1 MYARLLIASVIV
13 LVLVGGGL
21 ASFRS
26 REKHVVQAIATATTT
41 PSPTVAPTVI
51 ATETPTPTPKPSPLA
66 TVALLFGGDIMLGRT
81 VESRMHTYGDTWPL
95 DSLASTLV
103 SSDITAANLESP
115 LRTDAPQTQSGSLV
129 LRGYPPGLKGLT
141 KAGIDLVTLANNH
154 IPDMGLT
161 GLKETEQRLDDANIA
176 HVGAGESAAA
186 AEKPVI
192 LERRGM
198 KIGFLAYTYGVNFDS
213 KGVYYNTATAPQVS
227 AEVKALVPQVDAVV
241 VFCHCGVEY
250 HPLPNQMQQDV
261 AHAAID
267 AGASLFIGAH
277 PHVPEPFEQYKNGL
291 IIYSLGN
298 LVFDQD
304 PGNNRD
310 HSALAQVVLTG
321 NKPTSLKL
329 IPYHI
334 FDRGQPRLIT
344 DTTEKQ
350 QVWNLFSL
358 PTGQWP

>member
-1 MYARLLIASVIV
+1 MKWRLIAIVIV
-13 LVLVGGGL
+13 SAGLIGTVGTVYG
-21 ASFRS
+21 
-26 REKHVVQAIATATTT
+26 KKPVVQSLA
-41 PSPTVAPTVI
+41 VA
-51 ATETPTPTPKPSPLA
+51 TPTPVVYTTSTPVPTA
-66 TVALLFGGDIMLGRT
+66 TPRPTSSATITFLFGGDIMLGRT
-81 VESRMHTYGDTWPL
+81 VEKGIRANGDTWPF
-95 DSLASTLV
+95 DSIASTLANA
-103 SSDITAANLESP
+103 DITAANLESP
-115 LRTDAPQTQSGSLV
+115 LRTDAPSTQSGSLV
-129 LRGYPPGLKGLT
+129 LRGYPPGLKGVQ
-141 KAGIDLVTLANNH
+141 KAGVDLVTLANNH
-154 IPDMGLT
+154 IPDMGLP
-161 GLKETEQRLDDANIA
+161 GLQETKKLLDADGIA
-176 HVGAGESAAA
+176 HVGAGESDAEAAA
-186 AEKPVI
+186 PVI

-198 KIGFLAYTYGVNFDS
+198 KIGFLAYTYGVNFDRPGVHYNVAQADEVS
-213 KGVYYNTATAPQVS
+213 KA
-227 AEVKALVPQVDAVV
+227 VKALVPQVDAVV

-250 HPLPNQMQQDV
+250 QPLPNQMQQDV

-310 HSALAQVVLTG
+310 HSALASVTLMG

-344 DTTEKQ
+344 DQTEKQ
-350 QVWNLFSL
+350 LVWNLFKL